1 MDLLIRLHQ
10 DRVFGLVQRL
20 VPDRHRAA
28 ELAQEVFVKALKG
41 LGGFRGEAQFRTWLY
56 QIALNV
62 TRSELRQQGRGEART
77 VPLTVLGSGSG
88 DEDGG
93 SLEPADA
100 AEGPEA
106 RLAREERAARV
117 RSVLDSLEPE
127 LRELILL
134 RDGEGLDYAHVA
146 RVTGLALGTVKSML
160 HRARLKFME
169 RFQRVDPERAG

>member
-1 MDLLIRLHQ
+1 MDALIRLHQ
-10 DRVFGLVQRL
+10 DRVFALVQRL

-28 ELAQEVFVKALKG
+28 DLAQEVFVKALKG
-41 LGGFRGEAQFRTWLY
+41 LEGFRGEAQFGTWLY

-77 VPLTVLGSGSG
+77 VPLTVLGTG
-88 DEDGG
+88 DDDRG

-100 AEGPEA
+100 SEGPEE